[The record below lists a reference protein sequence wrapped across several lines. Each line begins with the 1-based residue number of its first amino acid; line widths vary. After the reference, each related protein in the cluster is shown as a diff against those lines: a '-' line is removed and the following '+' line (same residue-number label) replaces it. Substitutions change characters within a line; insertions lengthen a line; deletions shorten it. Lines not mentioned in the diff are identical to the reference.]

1 MIIESFN
8 TPLIQMTVLMWAV
21 VIGVFVVMLFAG
33 WGLAIIF
40 TKFYALLGENW
51 SLPDPG
57 LEDL

>member
-1 MIIESFN
+1 
-8 TPLIQMTVLMWAV
+8 MTVLMWAV